1 MTTVPG
7 ASSQAASRRLK
18 QQRQRDTKPEVVLRR
33 ELHRRGLR
41 YRIETPVVD
50 RRRRHDIVFGSAKV
64 VVDVRG
70 CFWHGCPDHG
80 TLPKANSEW
89 WRAKLAANRE
99 RDLDTESRLAEAGW
113 SLIVVWEHDDPVAAA
128 NVIESAVHDRRASVP
143 GSGRR
148 GSAGPDQC
156 FPTPLSLGD

>member
-18 QQRQRDTKPEVVLRR
+18 RQRQRDTKPELALRR

-41 YRIETPVVD
+41 YRIEMPVVD
-50 RRRRHDIVFGSAKV
+50 RRRRHDIVFSSAKV

-80 TLPKANSEW
+80 TLPKANAEW

-99 RDLDTESRLAEAGW
+99 RDLDTESRLSEAGW
-113 SLIVVWEHDDPVAAA
+113 SFIVVWEHDEPVATADL
-128 NVIESAVHDRRASVP
+128 VESTVHHRLDTR
-143 GSGRR
+143 
-148 GSAGPDQC
+148 
-156 FPTPLSLGD
+156 